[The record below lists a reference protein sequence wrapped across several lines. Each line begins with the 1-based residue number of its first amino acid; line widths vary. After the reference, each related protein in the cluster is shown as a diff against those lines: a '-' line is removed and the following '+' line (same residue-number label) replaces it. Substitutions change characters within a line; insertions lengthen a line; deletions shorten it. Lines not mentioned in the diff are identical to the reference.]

1 MARSITIK
9 APAKINLGLAVLGRR
24 ADGYHDL
31 NSIMQQVSLSD
42 TLVLTPRPGEGWEFF
57 CTEPSL
63 VGEDNLVWRAAALLS
78 QEADRRLPGVRLTLF
93 KQIPVEAGLGGGSSD
108 AAAALLALNRFWSL
122 NFSLH
127 KLLDLGAQLGSDV
140 PFCLYGG
147 TVQVSGRGEILN
159 PLPPLPFHWVV
170 VAVPAGLRLST
181 PSVYRSLVLHRLS
194 APPVNDLARAI
205 KEGDC
210 ARIGLWFQRE
220 SVNTL
225 EEAVLPVC
233 APVAALK
240 HRLKE
245 MGLSPAMSGSGPSV
259 FALVGSY
266 LTASMAVRSLQ
277 EEGVRAFLCW
287 TVPGNMRKDGGESV

>member
-1 MARSITIK
+1 MARSIIIK
-9 APAKINLGLAVLGRR
+9 APAKVNLGLAVLGRR

-31 NSIMQQVSLSD
+31 NSIMQQISLSD
-42 TLVLTPRPGEGWEFF
+42 TLVLTPRLRQGWEFF

-63 VGEDNLVWRAAALLS
+63 AGESNLVCRAAALLS
-78 QEADRRLPGVRLTLF
+78 REAGCRLPGVRITLF

-108 AAAALLALNRFWSL
+108 AAAALFALNRFWGL
-122 NFSLH
+122 NFTLH

-147 TVQVSGRGEILN
+147 TVQVMGRGEILE

-181 PSVYRSLVLHRLS
+181 PAVYRSLVLGRQS
-194 APPVNDLARAI
+194 VPPINDLAGAI

-225 EEAVLPVC
+225 EEAVLPAC

-240 HRLKE
+240 HRFKE

-259 FALVGSY
+259 FALVESY
-266 LTASMAVRSLQ
+266 SVASMAVRSLL
-277 EEGVRAFLCW
+277 EEGTRAFLCW
-287 TVPGNMRKDGGESV
+287 TVPGNFRKDGVENV